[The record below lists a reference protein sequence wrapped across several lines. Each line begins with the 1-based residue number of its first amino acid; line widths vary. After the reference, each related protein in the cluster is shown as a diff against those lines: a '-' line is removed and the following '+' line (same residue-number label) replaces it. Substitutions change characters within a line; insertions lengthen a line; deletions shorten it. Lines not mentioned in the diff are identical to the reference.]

1 MLRHLAPAAAL
12 IAAATVLASPAATLA
27 APASTPSS
35 TPSSTTATSVLPL
48 TQQPTRTPSYGRAT
62 APDQRLRPGCH
73 DYRFHYR
80 ITAPGDGWMAE
91 IVLIN
96 PGGRRIVNETFVSG
110 QHPREA
116 SRTWTVCDTVTRPGR
131 HTIELR
137 VTNYDGRQESEQ
149 VRTSAFRLTRR

>member
-1 MLRHLAPAAAL
+1 MKRHLAPAAAL
-12 IAAATVLASPAATLA
+12 LAAATVLAVPAATHA
-27 APASTPSS
+27 APAADV
-35 TPSSTTATSVLPL
+35 TAAPVLPL
-48 TQQPTRTPSYGRAT
+48 AQQPDRAPSYGRAS

-73 DYRFHYR
+73 DYRFQYR

-91 IVLIN
+91 LVLIN
-96 PGGRRIVNETFVSG
+96 PGGRRIANQTFVSG
-110 QHPREA
+110 EHPRRA

-137 VTNYDGRQESEQ
+137 VTNYDGREESEQ